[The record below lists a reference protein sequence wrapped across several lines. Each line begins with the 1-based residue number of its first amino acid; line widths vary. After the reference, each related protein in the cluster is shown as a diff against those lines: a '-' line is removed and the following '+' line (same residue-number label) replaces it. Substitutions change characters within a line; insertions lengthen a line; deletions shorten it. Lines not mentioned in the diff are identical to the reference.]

1 MSNPTIDGT
10 SRDPWPYD
18 YVVAALQFFAL
29 NAQALVSYLPPSF
42 PKTTF
47 HGNGDFE
54 TSIPLIALIEIYA
67 ECIHAGINW
76 NEWIDDPQA
85 EYKEIELMFE
95 ALYQCIEDVP
105 IINDEDDGKFHQ
117 ALLAD
122 DRTEWVFAMSSCRD
136 LAVKIL
142 KRIGLYECE
151 SMPIFSAKSI
161 LDEWSYGAYS
171 ENSSEQKDDP
181 HPSRL

>member
-1 MSNPTIDGT
+1 MSTPTIYGT

-29 NAQALVSYLPPSF
+29 NPQALVSYLPPSF

-47 HGNGDFE
+47 HGNGDFD
-54 TSIPLIALIEIYA
+54 TSSPLIALVEIYA

-85 EYKEIELMFE
+85 EDKEIESMFE
-95 ALYQCIEDVP
+95 ALYQCIENVP
-105 IINDEDDGKFHQ
+105 IINDEEDLQCRH

-122 DRTEWVFAMSSCRD
+122 DETEWALAISSCRD

-142 KRIGLYECE
+142 KRIGLYE
-151 SMPIFSAKSI
+151 PDLAPLFSAKSI
-161 LDEWSYGAYS
+161 LNEWSYGAYS